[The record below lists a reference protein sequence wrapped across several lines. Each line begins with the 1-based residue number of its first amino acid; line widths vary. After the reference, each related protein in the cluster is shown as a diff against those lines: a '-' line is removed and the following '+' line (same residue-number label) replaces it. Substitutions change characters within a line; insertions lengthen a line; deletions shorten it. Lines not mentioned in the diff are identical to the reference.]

1 MPKLVPLSTLKDTS
15 RIVNYC
21 KECKIPVYVT
31 RNGTPEMV
39 IMDADFF
46 DNYLSPYIIDGE
58 IDAIKV
64 LEYMPLFI
72 NIKALKNTGELSKR
86 CEETKNAIHIIK
98 NGVGELVIM
107 SLEVYNN
114 CKERALI
121 ALKNK
126 EFRKCENNIAK

>member
-1 MPKLVPLSTLKDTS
+1 MSKYIPLSYLKDTS
-15 RIVNYC
+15 GIVNYC

-58 IDAIKV
+58 IDVAKV

-86 CEETKNAIHIIK
+86 CSETKNAIHIIK

-107 SLEVYNN
+107 SLEVYNR

-126 EFRKCENNIAK
+126 